1 MLHQMERILKAFSG
15 ENVDYITFI
24 TSLLVVVGIAFFI
37 LYDAEAARIS
47 IGSSYDNIVNIFG
60 PVYLILTIFSFF
72 FLLYIAISKH
82 GHYRLGGQNQKAEF
96 SYFSWI
102 GMLFCS
108 GIGGGLVYW
117 SGVEWAYYVDIPPFG
132 IEPGSDEAF
141 ALATAYGLFHWG
153 ISAWSIYGIPAIALS
168 IAFYKYKLSTL
179 RLSSSLRGLGIKNVE
194 ESLGGRLIDLI
205 FVIATVGAAGGTIGS
220 YIPMLSSGFS
230 DIFSVEKSFSLD
242 LQVLALCVGLFGFS
256 VYAGLTKGIKRLSDL
271 NLLLAISFLII
282 ILFIG
287 PGLDILRS
295 SVEGLVYTIKYFWD
309 MSTLG
314 ILEQSE
320 FADAWTIFYWAWW
333 VAFGPLVAL
342 FIARISK
349 GRTLRELIL
358 GMLIFGS
365 LGTWLFYMILG
376 GYSMSL
382 EQNEIFGVM
391 ASLEESGHADTAI
404 SIVHTM
410 PFDSMMLLLFCVI
423 TIIFVTTSYDSMSF
437 VIAYHV
443 QKNSSE
449 QKDPDKELRLF
460 WALVLGILPA
470 ALVIYSDHSV
480 AMDLI
485 LITSLPLLFIY
496 PLMAL
501 AIFKN
506 LNQEKT

>member
-1 MLHQMERILKAFSG
+1 MLHQMERILKVFSVK
-15 ENVDYITFI
+15 NVDYITFI
-24 TSLLVVVGIAFFI
+24 TSLTVVVSIAFFI
-37 LYDAEAARIS
+37 LYDAETAKTI
-47 IGSSYDNIVNIFG
+47 IGILYDNLVGIFG
-60 PVYLILTIFSFF
+60 PVYLVLTIFSFF
-72 FLLYIAISKH
+72 FLLYLCFSKH
-82 GHYRLGGQNQKAEF
+82 GRYRLGGENQTAEF

-132 IEPGSDEAF
+132 IEPGSKESF

-153 ISAWSIYGIPAIALS
+153 ISAWAIYGIPAVALS
-168 IAFYKYKLSTL
+168 VAFYKYKLNTL
-179 RLSSSLRGLGIKNVE
+179 RLSSSLRGLGITNVE
-194 ESLGGRLIDLI
+194 ESLVGRFIDLI

-230 DIFSVEKSFSLD
+230 DILSIENNFLLD
-242 LQVLALCVGLFGFS
+242 LQVLALCVGLFSFS
-256 VYAGLTKGIKRLSDL
+256 VYSGLTKGIKRLSDL
-271 NLLLAISFLII
+271 NLLLAILFLII
-282 ILFIG
+282 VLFIG
-287 PGLDILRS
+287 PTLEIIKNSLD
-295 SVEGLVYTIKYFWD
+295 GLVYTVKYFWD

-314 ILEQSE
+314 ILEQSD

-349 GRTLRELIL
+349 GRSLRELIL
-358 GMLIFGS
+358 GMLVFGS

-382 EQNEIFGVM
+382 EQTGTFAVM
-391 ASLEESGHADTAI
+391 ESLKETGHADTAI
-404 SIVHTM
+404 SIVHSM
-410 PFDSMMLLLFCVI
+410 PFDTIMLVLFCSI

-443 QKNSSE
+443 QRNSAE

-460 WALVLGILPA
+460 WAIVLGILPA

-485 LITSLPLLFIY
+485 LITSLPLIFIY

-506 LNQEKT
+506 LNHK

>member
-1 MLHQMERILKAFSG
+1 MLHQMERILKVFSVK
-15 ENVDYITFI
+15 NVDYITFI
-24 TSLLVVVGIAFFI
+24 TSLTVVVSIAFFI
-37 LYDAEAARIS
+37 LYDAETAKTI
-47 IGSSYDNIVNIFG
+47 IGILYDNLVGIFG
-60 PVYLILTIFSFF
+60 PVYLVLTIFSFF
-72 FLLYIAISKH
+72 FLLYLCFSKH
-82 GHYRLGGQNQKAEF
+82 GRYRLGGENQTAEF

-132 IEPGSDEAF
+132 IEPGSKESF

-153 ISAWSIYGIPAIALS
+153 ISAWAIYGIPAVALS
-168 IAFYKYKLSTL
+168 VAFYKYKLNTL
-179 RLSSSLRGLGIKNVE
+179 RLSSSLRGLGITNVE
-194 ESLGGRLIDLI
+194 ESLVGRFIDLI

-230 DIFSVEKSFSLD
+230 DILSIENNFLLD
-242 LQVLALCVGLFGFS
+242 LQVLALCVGLFSFS
-256 VYAGLTKGIKRLSDL
+256 VYSGLTKGIKRLSDL
-271 NLLLAISFLII
+271 NLLLAILFLII
-282 ILFIG
+282 VLFIG
-287 PGLDILRS
+287 PTLEIIKNSLD
-295 SVEGLVYTIKYFWD
+295 GPVYTVKYFRD

-314 ILEQSE
+314 ILEQSD

-349 GRTLRELIL
+349 GRSLRELIL
-358 GMLIFGS
+358 GMLVFGS

-382 EQNEIFGVM
+382 EQTGTFAVM
-391 ASLEESGHADTAI
+391 ESLKETGHADTAI
-404 SIVHTM
+404 SIVHSM
-410 PFDSMMLLLFCVI
+410 PFDTIMLVLFCSI

-443 QKNSSE
+443 QRNSAE

-460 WALVLGILPA
+460 WAIVLGILPA

-485 LITSLPLLFIY
+485 LITSLPLIFIY

-506 LNQEKT
+506 LNHK

>member
-1 MLHQMERILKAFSG
+1 MLHQMERILKVFSVK
-15 ENVDYITFI
+15 NVDYITFI
-24 TSLLVVVGIAFFI
+24 TSLTVVVSIAFFI
-37 LYDAEAARIS
+37 LYDAETAKTV
-47 IGSSYDNIVNIFG
+47 IGISYDNIVSIFG
-60 PVYLILTIFSFF
+60 PFYLILTIFSFF
-72 FLLYIAISKH
+72 FLLYLCFSKH
-82 GHYRLGGQNQKAEF
+82 GQYRLGGADQTAEF
-96 SYFSWI
+96 SYFSWV

-132 IEPGSDEAF
+132 IEPGSKESF

-153 ISAWSIYGIPAIALS
+153 ISAWAIYGIPAIALS
-168 IAFYKYKLSTL
+168 IAFYKYKLNTL
-179 RLSSSLRGLGIKNVE
+179 RLSSSLRGLGFKNVE

-230 DIFSVEKSFSLD
+230 DILSIENNFLLD

-256 VYAGLTKGIKRLSDL
+256 VYSGLTKGIKRLSDL
-271 NLLLAISFLII
+271 NLFLAILFLII
-282 ILFIG
+282 VLFIG
-287 PGLDILRS
+287 PTLEIIKNSL
-295 SVEGLVYTIKYFWD
+295 EGLIYTVKYFWD

-314 ILEQSE
+314 ILEQSD

-349 GRTLRELIL
+349 GRSLRELIL
-358 GMLIFGS
+358 GMLVFGS

-382 EQNEIFGVM
+382 EQTGTFAVM
-391 ASLEESGHADTAI
+391 ESLKETGHADTAI
-404 SIVHTM
+404 SIVHSM
-410 PFDSMMLLLFCVI
+410 PFDTIMLVLFCSI

-443 QKNSSE
+443 QRNSAE

-460 WALVLGILPA
+460 WAIVLGILPA

-485 LITSLPLLFIY
+485 LITSLPLIFIY

-506 LNQEKT
+506 LNHK

>member
-1 MLHQMERILKAFSG
+1 MLHQMERILKVFSVK
-15 ENVDYITFI
+15 NVDYITFI
-24 TSLLVVVGIAFFI
+24 TSLTVVVSIAFFI
-37 LYDAEAARIS
+37 LYDAETAKTI
-47 IGSSYDNIVNIFG
+47 IGISYDNLVGVFG
-60 PVYLILTIFSFF
+60 PVYLVLTIFSFF
-72 FLLYIAISKH
+72 FLLYLCFSKH
-82 GHYRLGGQNQKAEF
+82 GRYRLGGENQTAEF

-132 IEPGSDEAF
+132 IEPGSKESF

-153 ISAWSIYGIPAIALS
+153 ISAWAIYGIPAVALS
-168 IAFYKYKLSTL
+168 VAFYKYKLNTL

-194 ESLGGRLIDLI
+194 ESLVGRFIDLI

-230 DIFSVEKSFSLD
+230 DILSIENNFLLD
-242 LQVLALCVGLFGFS
+242 LQVLALCVGLFSFS
-256 VYAGLTKGIKRLSDL
+256 VYSGLTKGIKRLSDL
-271 NLLLAISFLII
+271 NLLLAILFLII
-282 ILFIG
+282 VLFIG
-287 PGLDILRS
+287 PTLEIIKNSLD
-295 SVEGLVYTIKYFWD
+295 GLVYTVKYFWD

-314 ILEQSE
+314 ILEQSD

-349 GRTLRELIL
+349 GRSLRELIL
-358 GMLIFGS
+358 GMLVFGS

-382 EQNEIFGVM
+382 EQTGTFAVM
-391 ASLEESGHADTAI
+391 ESLKETGHADTAI
-404 SIVHTM
+404 SIVHSM
-410 PFDSMMLLLFCVI
+410 PFDTIMLVLFCSI

-443 QKNSSE
+443 QRNSAE

-460 WALVLGILPA
+460 WAIVLGILPA

-485 LITSLPLLFIY
+485 LITSLPLIFIY

-506 LNQEKT
+506 LNHK